1 MKMKYYYKEHW
12 GNCLTVALMAKI
24 RDWKNIKI
32 IYIPPNQ
39 IEAGGFP
46 HFMWH
51 DLIDNN
57 VYDFEPLKHQN
68 SICEVFW
75 CKGKICSRSFNAY
88 LRWRLKEIKKQLRQK
103 KQEVNK

>member
-1 MKMKYYYKEHW
+1 MKYYYKEHW

-24 RDWKNIKI
+24 RDWENIKI
-32 IYIPPNQ
+32 IYIPYNQ

-75 CKGKICSRSFNAY
+75 CKGKICRRSFNAY
-88 LRWRLKEIKKQLRQK
+88 LRWRLKEIKKQ
-103 KQEVNK
+103 EVNR